1 MFFGDHFTRDPGAL
15 PEVPE
20 VAPLPDGPLGEHEAK
35 TILAKAGLPMV
46 EDVVVKSA
54 TEAHEA
60 VMALHGPAA
69 MKIASPDIQHKTEAG
84 GVVLHVTEDL
94 AAQTYNTI
102 MANVSHHSPEAHID
116 GVLVS
121 PMVNGGV
128 EMILGAKTDP
138 VFGPVVMAG
147 LGGVFTEVFG
157 DVTFRKAPINEAT
170 AREML
175 EELKGAAILK
185 GARGKRPADID
196 ALAAALSSLSVFAA
210 AHGDAIESVE
220 MNPVRAMHDGV
231 LALDALIVK
240 N

>member
-1 MFFGDHFTRDPGAL
+1 M
-15 PEVPE
+15 
-20 VAPLPDGPLGEHEAK
+20 
-35 TILAKAGLPMV
+35 
-46 EDVVVKSA
+46 SN
-54 TEAHEA
+54 
-60 VMALHGPAA
+60 
-69 MKIASPDIQHKTEAG
+69 ASHYDA
-84 GVVLHVTEDL
+84 D
-94 AAQTYNTI
+94 
-102 MANVSHHSPEAHID
+102 AHID

-157 DVTFRKAPINEAT
+157 DVTFRKAPINPAT
-170 AREML
+170 ARDML
-175 EELKGAAILK
+175 EELKGASILH
-185 GARGKRPADID
+185 GARGKRPVDID
-196 ALAAALSSLSVFAA
+196 ALAAALSNLSVFAA

-220 MNPVRAMHDGV
+220 MNPVRAMHDSV